1 MTSTSRPTT
10 PKAARISRPAG
21 GSASTVDPCYSIA
34 TLVTDASQYEA
45 MLASFR
51 VHGFTDEVCEY
62 LFIDNSGADQTE
74 AYSGLNAL
82 LNAARAPIV
91 ILCHQDVRLI
101 GDGKSAL
108 DARLGELC
116 AADPA
121 WAVVGNAGGIAPGK
135 LALRISD
142 PHGKDQNLG
151 PFPARTLTLD
161 ENFIVVRRDAR
172 IGFSRDLSGFHFY
185 GADICLNA
193 DMAGYTAYVIDFH
206 LEHLSG
212 GRKAKDFHDAE
223 RAFTAKWSK
232 ALRPRW
238 IQTTCSLVHVTG
250 DPLRSS
256 LGRVLDKPVARLLR
270 RLPGGRGF
278 KRHQSKPA

>member
-1 MTSTSRPTT
+1 MTSTSCPTT
-10 PKAARISRPAG
+10 VEGPRIDRPADA
-21 GSASTVDPCYSIA
+21 SACAGEPSYSIA
-34 TLVTDASQYEA
+34 TLVTDRAQYQA

-51 VHGFTDEVCEY
+51 AFGFTNDVCEY
-62 LFIDNSGADQTE
+62 LFIDNGGASQTE
-74 AYSGLNAL
+74 AYAGLNEL
-82 LNAARAPIV
+82 LNAARAPNV

-101 GDGKSAL
+101 GDGKAAL
-108 DARLGELC
+108 DARLSELF
-116 AADPA
+116 AADPN
-121 WAVVGNAGGIAPGK
+121 WAVAGNAGGVAPGR
-135 LALRISD
+135 LALRITD

-151 PFPARTLTLD
+151 PFPARALSLD

-172 IGFSRDLSGFHFY
+172 IGFSRDLAGFHFY

-193 DMAGYTAYVIDFH
+193 DMAGYAAYVIDFH

-212 GRKAKDFHDAE
+212 GRKAKDFYDAE

-232 ALRPRW
+232 ALEPRW
-238 IQTTCSLVHVTG
+238 IQTTCSLVHLTG

-256 LGRVLDKPVARLLR
+256 LGRVIDKPVARLLR

-278 KRHQSKPA
+278 KRPHSNPA